1 MYVTPV
7 VWCRCMQSRCHYLDG
22 GCLSSPRWVSLLV
35 AELHYPPAQTKQQE
49 YDQYGQ

>member
-1 MYVTPV
+1 
-7 VWCRCMQSRCHYLDG
+7 MQSRCHYLDG